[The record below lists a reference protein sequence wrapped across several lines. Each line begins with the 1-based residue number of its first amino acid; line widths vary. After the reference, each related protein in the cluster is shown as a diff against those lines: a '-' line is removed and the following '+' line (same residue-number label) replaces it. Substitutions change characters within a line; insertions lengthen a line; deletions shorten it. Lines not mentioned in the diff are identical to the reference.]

1 MQRWFY
7 ERMLWV
13 RNHPVYA
20 LGLLASIITIVTFI
34 ATLIGPTRPPVVPP
48 PLIVSTRP
56 PDAIVIGANRGSLRE
71 THGVRGLSPL
81 EENMR
86 ISQLPNGVFGFT
98 MPLFLRVP
106 SALRPAGNTTLAR
119 EMDGVSNTE
128 IHKTREGG
136 IFVLVYVDEISLLQ
150 LQNPERVDTLDII
163 AFLMP
168 HEPTDQLSAIP
179 LSRLKNWNA
188 RRSSEYGT
196 LVDITVN

>member
-1 MQRWFY
+1 
-7 ERMLWV
+7 
-13 RNHPVYA
+13 
-20 LGLLASIITIVTFI
+20 
-34 ATLIGPTRPPVVPP
+34 
-48 PLIVSTRP
+48 
-56 PDAIVIGANRGSLRE
+56 
-71 THGVRGLSPL
+71 
-81 EENMR
+81 
-86 ISQLPNGVFGFT
+86 

-179 LSRLKNWNA
+179 LSRPKKL
-188 RRSSEYGT
+188 EC
-196 LVDITVN
+196 